1 MFAFWRGFCYN
12 RFGGDILKKIHDAK
26 EKIYQFILSEIDRK
40 GFPPTVREICDGVGL
55 ASPASVHRY
64 LRILAEEG
72 LLRVDPNKKRAY
84 TVPDYRR
91 DKTASLPLL
100 GKVAAGLPIL
110 AHENREDVFPVPS
123 MLLHGLRS
131 DAFMLRV
138 DGESMKNAGI
148 CDRDIIVVELGTV
161 PKDGDIVVA
170 RVNSEEVTVKRF
182 FQKGKE
188 IELRPEN
195 EAFTP
200 MVYPIDQVEILG
212 CVTGLMRSY

>member
-1 MFAFWRGFCYN
+1 MKRIN
-12 RFGGDILKKIHDAK
+12 DAK
-26 EKIYQFILSEIDRK
+26 EKIYQYILSEIDRK
-40 GFPPTVREICDGVGL
+40 GYPPTVREICDGVGL

-64 LRILAEEG
+64 LRILVDEG
-72 LLRVDPNKKRAY
+72 RLSSDTNKKRAY
-84 TVPDYRR
+84 TVSESTHAKAIP
-91 DKTASLPLL
+91 LPLL

-110 AHENREDVFPVPS
+110 AHENREDSFPVPS

-131 DAFMLRV
+131 EAFMLRV

-148 CDRDIIVVELGTV
+148 HDQDVIVVELGSL

-170 RVNSEEVTVKRF
+170 RIDREEVTVKRF
-182 FQKGKE
+182 YQAGKE

-195 EAFTP
+195 EAFSS
-200 MVYPIDQVEILG
+200 MFYPADRIEILG